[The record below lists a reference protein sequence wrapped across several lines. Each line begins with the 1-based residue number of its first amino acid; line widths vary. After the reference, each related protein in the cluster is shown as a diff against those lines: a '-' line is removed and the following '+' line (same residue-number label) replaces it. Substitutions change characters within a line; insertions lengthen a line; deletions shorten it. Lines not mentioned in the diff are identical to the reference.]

1 MFKFLKSLLISV
13 FLLFAFA
20 GVARAGNLMIQGIDM
35 PSWVNWEPLYISY
48 TALEA
53 DGNPVNVKGYI
64 KKDGEGWQE
73 VGNSDK
79 LSDTFKVERSYYP
92 GDGVYKIYFHAVSS
106 SETVDTPEESFN
118 VDFTAPNGVSEYR
131 KERKDANIYK
141 ICWKNP
147 DNDDFDRVIIFRS
160 EKTNE
165 GFSNVA
171 EVSGSK
177 NEEKCYENGT
187 SDSRNYYY
195 ALRAI
200 DNAGNASSVV
210 GDSEITATTVLGAS
224 VTATPTP
231 TTMGLPLAKVSP
243 QTTPATE
250 EGQILGGETSKAAEQ
265 KPGLVQTLNNK
276 VVKFGFWKVLGIII
290 IVLGIVILLVSL
302 LKKRR

>member
-13 FLLFAFA
+13 FLLFVFA
-20 GVARAGNLMIQGIDM
+20 GVALAGNLMIQGIDM

-53 DGNPVNVKGYI
+53 EGNPVKVKAFI
-64 KKDGEGWQE
+64 KKDGEGWQF
-73 VGNSDK
+73 VGESDK
-79 LSDTFKVERSYYP
+79 LSESFEVSRSLYP
-92 GDGVYKIYFHAVSS
+92 GDGLYKIYFEEANSGQ
-106 SETVDTPEESFN
+106 TTPEESFN

-131 KERKDANIYK
+131 KERKDANVYK

-165 GFSNVA
+165 GFSKVA

-187 SDSRNYYY
+187 PDSKDYYY
-195 ALRAI
+195 VTRAI
-200 DNAGNASSVV
+200 DHVGNASSTV
-210 GDSEITATTVLGAS
+210 GDSEVTATTVLGAS
-224 VTATPTP
+224 VTATPTIV
-231 TTMGLPLAKVSP
+231 MSLPLAKVSP
-243 QTTPATE
+243 ETTPTSE
-250 EGQILGGETSKAAEQ
+250 EGQILGGETSQAAES
-265 KPGLVQTLNNK
+265 KPGLIPSLN
-276 VVKFGFWKVLGIII
+276 VTIVKFGFWKIFGIIV
-290 IVLGIVILLVSL
+290 IVIGIVILLVSL